1 MGMGKDLPGLD
12 SQNDLEIWTKYNL
25 ALQIVDLAHKDEK
38 DPKDATRQLRVLAQE
53 ACRRGI
59 FAYRIANTAVD
70 ISWLKSQYE
79 VLKQVIE
86 GWPESEGALS
96 QYQAV
101 ILEMKVRGLKPAP
114 QSVGMKAAKVRG
126 KATGR
131 KK

>member
-25 ALQIVDLAHKDEK
+25 ALQIVDLAHKDGK

-53 ACRRGI
+53 ACLRGLY
-59 FAYRIANTAVD
+59 AYRIANTVID
-70 ISWLKSQYE
+70 IGWLKTQYE

-101 ILEMKVRGLKPAP
+101 VFEMKARGLKPPP
-114 QSVGMKAAKVRG
+114 QQVGMKAAKVRG
-126 KATGR
+126 KATG